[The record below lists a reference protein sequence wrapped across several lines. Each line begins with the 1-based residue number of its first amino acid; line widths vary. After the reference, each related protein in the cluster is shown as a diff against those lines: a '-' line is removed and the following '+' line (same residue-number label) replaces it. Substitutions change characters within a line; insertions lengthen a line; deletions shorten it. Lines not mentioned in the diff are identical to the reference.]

1 MLELAGRRVTFGVH
15 YNFRNPPAWGRPW
28 QDVYAETLDHIQ
40 CAEDLGFDDVWTTE
54 HHFIDDGYSPS
65 ILTLCAAIAA
75 RTKRVRIGTRVLL
88 APFYHPLRLA
98 EDAATVDVLSG
109 GRLILGLGLG
119 YRNEEY
125 AALGVPTRSRGLML
139 EETVAVLRQAWSP
152 ADVDVAGSVL
162 RYGGVNVTPKPVQQ
176 PVPVWIGG
184 NSPAAALRA
193 ARSADGLLAGGELAR
208 IYAGE
213 LGRLRPGA
221 VSRSSIAVPWALIAE
236 DPDAT
241 WDIIG
246 KHVLYQ
252 QHAANRWLTAN
263 GLPALYPDLPAAASA
278 DRSWNPDIVVTPSR
292 ARDIITAAVEQAP
305 TEEVSVAWYG
315 IPPGVPPA
323 ETHQSLELFATEML
337 SGDGQ
342 PRRR

>member
-15 YNFRNPPAWGRPW
+15 YNFRNPPAWGRLW

-65 ILTLCAAIAA
+65 ILILCAAIAA

-88 APFYHPLRLA
+88 APLYHPLRLA

-125 AALGVPTRSRGLML
+125 AALGVPTRSRGLVL

-152 ADVDVAGSVL
+152 AGVDFAGRIL
-162 RYGGVNVTPKPVQQ
+162 RYSSVSVTPKPVQQ
-176 PVPVWIGG
+176 PIPIWIGG

-193 ARSADGLLAGGELAR
+193 ARTADGLLAGGELAR
-208 IYAGE
+208 TYAGE
-213 LGRLRPGA
+213 LARRRPGE

-241 WDIIG
+241 WDAIG
-246 KHVLYQ
+246 EHVLYQ
-252 QHAANRWLTAN
+252 QHAANGWLTAN
-263 GLPALYPDLPAAASA
+263 GLPALYPNVPAAPAA
-278 DRSWNPDIVVTPSR
+278 DRSWNPDIVVTPAR
-292 ARDIITAAVEQAP
+292 ARDIITAAVAEAP
-305 TEEVSVAWYG
+305 TEEVNVAWYG
-315 IPPGVPPA
+315 IPPGIPPGA
-323 ETHQSLELFATEML
+323 TQRSLELFAAEML
-337 SGDGQ
+337 SGAAQ
-342 PRRR
+342 PSRG